1 MIVTV
6 VEGTMGEI
14 ITRSSASVMVTVK
27 SWSLSKNKSSMM
39 GISMGVKSPGV
50 SPSAGIVPAGM
61 KKSARTEG
69 S

>member
-27 SWSLSKNKSSMM
+27 SWSFSKLPSLSM
-39 GISMGVKSPGV
+39 GMLMGVKSPGV

-61 KKSARTEG
+61 KKSARTDA